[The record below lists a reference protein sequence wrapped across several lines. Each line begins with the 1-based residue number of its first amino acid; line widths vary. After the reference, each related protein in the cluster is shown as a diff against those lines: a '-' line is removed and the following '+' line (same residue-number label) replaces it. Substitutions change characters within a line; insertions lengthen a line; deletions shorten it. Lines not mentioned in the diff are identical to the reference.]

1 MRIAFTYAALNQ
13 VEVNAAYIQ
22 IAFLQAPASER
33 HYIICGTEFGLENIG
48 KRALIKRALYGGKSA
63 RSDFW
68 QHSRSCI
75 QFLVLNRV
83 RQNRN
88 FSVEKLLKRM
98 GQTTGR
104 SYSFRW
110 MMHIV

>member
-48 KRALIKRALYGGKSA
+48 KRALIKG
-63 RSDFW
+63 
-68 QHSRSCI
+68 HSMVKNQPDLTSGNI
-75 QFLVLNRV
+75 QDHV
-83 RQNRN
+83 
-88 FSVEKLLKRM
+88 
-98 GQTTGR
+98 
-104 SYSFRW
+104 YSF
-110 MMHIV
+110 